1 MKIFSLK
8 DIHPGDTLKYMKTR
22 NHFSIIVKKNWL
34 STFFSTYYKAIKH
47 VAEIY

>member
-22 NHFSIIVKKNWL
+22 NHFSIIVKEKL
-34 STFFSTYYKAIKH
+34 
-47 VAEIY
+47 AEYIF